1 MKLSA
6 FIKMRFKYF
15 MFWSKNVYDFAK
27 LRLNYLFSKCMNI
40 YRLCVYKR
48 V

>member
-15 MFWSKNVYDFAK
+15 MFFSKNVYDFAK
-27 LRLNYLFSKCMNI
+27 LGLNYLFSKFMNI